1 MSSTHYLFPQEEMYT
16 PSGHHQSLSIGT
28 WQQSGPLEDRDSHKV
43 TVICWQAQKESIMGG
58 IIILL
63 TPAPVIDSFR
73 AWKASL
79 CHKDTASW
87 CQQHLNLRI
96 IVDQYALQVL
106 EDSLIPDPPDVG
118 HAGQEAEEGGEAGGQ
133 HYRVLRQPVVSE
145 EDKGQQEV
153 GVGGTCN
160 NNLTHLT
167 MAFSPYM
174 SYVKLTE
181 SQQNQKTR

>member
-1 MSSTHYLFPQEEMYT
+1 
-16 PSGHHQSLSIGT
+16 
-28 WQQSGPLEDRDSHKV
+28 
-43 TVICWQAQKESIMGG
+43 MGG

-79 CHKDTASW
+79 FHKDTASW
-87 CQQHLNLRI
+87 CQQHLNLRL

-133 HYRVLRQPVVSE
+133 HHGVLRQPVVSE

-167 MAFSPYM
+167 MAFSPYKSSSQRHM
-174 SYVKLTE
+174 SNLLNLNKIKRRDRFFRRTGSCSFFFLSLYLFAW
-181 SQQNQKTR
+181 

>member
-1 MSSTHYLFPQEEMYT
+1 M
-16 PSGHHQSLSIGT
+16 
-28 WQQSGPLEDRDSHKV
+28 
-43 TVICWQAQKESIMGG
+43 
-58 IIILL
+58 
-63 TPAPVIDSFR
+63 
-73 AWKASL
+73 
-79 CHKDTASW
+79 
-87 CQQHLNLRI
+87 
-96 IVDQYALQVL
+96 DQYALQVV

-133 HYRVLRQPVVSE
+133 NHGVVRQPVVSE

-167 MAFSPYM
+167 MVFSPYM

-181 SQQNQKTR
+181 SQQNQKTRYIF